1 MSTLPTRRPGGR
13 SERVRQAV
21 LAAADDLADS
31 GEEVTVAALAARSGV
46 SEVTIYRR
54 WRTADHVLLD
64 AAVRDT
70 SRRLP
75 LTPTGNLRHDLTR
88 WAQDAERSL
97 ATPRGRRL
105 LAAVGRITLSPDG
118 AAPAASARPYLQQR
132 AAEIQQLI
140 DAADPPAQITVP
152 DVLDRVLAPLYLR
165 QLFGYT
171 PASRHPDQLVA
182 GLLAGT

>member
-1 MSTLPTRRPGGR
+1 MSALPVTRPGGR

-21 LAAADDLADS
+21 LAAADDLADR
-31 GEEVTVAALAARSGV
+31 GDEVTVAALGARSGV

-54 WRTADHVLLD
+54 WRTADNVLLE
-64 AAVRDT
+64 AAVRDL

-75 LTPTGNLRHDLTR
+75 LTPTGNLRRDLTR

-105 LAAVGRITLSPDG
+105 LAAVARITLSPDG
-118 AAPAASARPYLQQR
+118 TAQPAARPYLEQR
-132 AAEIQQLI
+132 GAEIQQLI

-171 PASRHPDQLVA
+171 PASRHPGQLVA
-182 GLLAGT
+182 ELLAST